1 MLHNTGPQLAHCKWT
16 VNQIPSQGRGKGE
29 LWKCKRNEN
38 VFKVTTTTR
47 AANLHNPEQQ
57 IVTNW
62 KLFSAKIVSDCLC
75 KPSPPPSPPPL
86 CAASHF
92 ALFHFSFSLL
102 LLSPVPVA
110 IVIIKVAQITRKIQ
124 QLKLTARQYENQPHT
139 QREADTDTDRM
150 EEHSRR
156 YVARV
161 QTKKYRQVWRFMAL
175 FSAAHFAKNVFQ
187 LSHNCAIC
195 RVFYVR
201 AKRGAGGGRG
211 PTQICWRKLWGYVGH
226 GIFFIRKTCGKFECQ
241 LRGKKVIKQ

>member
-1 MLHNTGPQLAHCKWT
+1 MNCKPDTKW
-16 VNQIPSQGRGKGE
+16 RKGKREE

-75 KPSPPPSPPPL
+75 KPSPLLPSSPSMCCQPL
-86 CAASHF
+86 CFIPFQFQFASPIASSSCHCYNQSSTNNKKNP
-92 ALFHFSFSLL
+92 ATEIDSQ
-102 LLSPVPVA
+102 A
-110 IVIIKVAQITRKIQ
+110 IWKPAT
-124 QLKLTARQYENQPHT
+124 HT

-195 RVFYVR
+195 RVFYESEEGR
-201 AKRGAGGGRG
+201 GRGAWSDTNLLTEALGIRW
-211 PTQICWRKLWGYVGH
+211 PWHFFYTENVRKVWVPA
-226 GIFFIRKTCGKFECQ
+226 
-241 LRGKKVIKQ
+241 